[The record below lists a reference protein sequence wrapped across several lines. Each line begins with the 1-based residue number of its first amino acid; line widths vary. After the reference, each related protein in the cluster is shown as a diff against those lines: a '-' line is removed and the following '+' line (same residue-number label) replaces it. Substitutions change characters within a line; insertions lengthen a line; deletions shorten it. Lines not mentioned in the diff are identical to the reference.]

1 MQLIKVSVRALVEHF
16 HRSGDLTME
25 SWEQINPLEAI
36 RAHQKV
42 QKSRPKEYRS
52 EVPVRFEVDESG
64 YRLEIS
70 GRMDGL
76 FEYTDRVVIEEIK
89 TTRRELSLL
98 EAEARP
104 VHWAQAKL
112 YAYIHAVQVDLEE
125 VVIQLT
131 YYQLDTRKKLELQE
145 TYVFEDLEA
154 FFDDVVFRYVERVR
168 ALDAWRAIRDAS
180 IAAGDFPF
188 TSFRIGQ
195 RPMAVGVY
203 RAIRDHTQL
212 LVEAPTGIGKT
223 MASLFPAV
231 KALGAGLTDKIMFLT
246 ARTTGKSVAEKAIED
261 LRRSEV
267 HLRTVTLTAKEKI
280 CFNPG
285 NACTGEDCEFARGY
299 YDRVDGAV
307 EELVV
312 LEAATRTDVE
322 RAARAHAVCPFEL
335 SLELTLLAD
344 VIICDYNYAFD
355 PRVSLRRIFLEE
367 KFEPTFIVDEAHNLV
382 DRARDIFSAEL
393 WRSETASLR
402 RKVKPALPGL
412 GRKLAKIATWFN
424 KERRRCLEAGGLLK
438 EEEEPETLYPLLR
451 RFLRE
456 AEPLIPRRVSG
467 EWPFRDDLVEFF
479 FSVNRFLRVAEH
491 YDRSYTTIVESSG
504 RSELKVRLFCMDP
517 SGQLREALAQSR
529 STVFCS
535 ATLSPASYFRALF
548 GCEPESPNLQIP
560 PPFPARNLCLMIADR
575 VATTYRER
583 EGTIE
588 DVVELLAAFIRGR
601 KGNYLIFF
609 PSYEYMS
616 MVRAQFDPADPS
628 VHLIEQSPG
637 MSEEDRET
645 FLMEFTED
653 RTETLVG
660 FAVMGGVFGEAI
672 DLVGDRLTGAAV
684 VSVGL
689 PGLSPER
696 ELIRD
701 YFEHER
707 GQGFEYAYSYPGLN
721 RVLQASGRVIRT
733 ETDRG
738 AVLLIDRR
746 YNYPPYRGMLPRQW
760 GPIRVSGPDQVQA
773 VLARFWSLEGC
784 PAPREETLEPGA

>member
-1 MQLIKVSVRALVEHF
+1 MPAIKVSVRALVEHF

-52 EVPVRFEVDESG
+52 EVSVSFDVDESG

-76 FEYTDRVVIEEIK
+76 FEYADRVVIEEIK

-112 YAYIHAVQVDLEE
+112 YAYIHAAQVGLEQ
-125 VVIQLT
+125 VGIQLT
-131 YYQLDTRKKLELQE
+131 YYQLDTRKKIELQE
-145 TYVFEDLEA
+145 TFLFEDLER
-154 FFDDVVFRYVERVR
+154 FFQDVVCRYVQRLK
-168 ALDAWRAIRDAS
+168 ALDEWRAIRDSS

-188 TSFRIGQ
+188 TNFRSGQ

-231 KALGAGLTDKIMFLT
+231 KALGSGLTDKIMFLT

-261 LRRSEV
+261 LRRSGV
-267 HLRTVTLTAKEKI
+267 HLRTVTLTAKEKT

-285 NACTGEDCEFARGY
+285 NACTGEDCNFARGY

-307 EELVV
+307 QELVD
-312 LEAATRTDVE
+312 LEAATRTDIE

-344 VIICDYNYAFD
+344 VIVCDYNYAFD

-393 WRSETASLR
+393 WKSEVAALR
-402 RKVKPALPGL
+402 RKVKPTLPGL
-412 GRKLAKIATWFN
+412 GRKLTKITTWYN
-424 KERRRCLEAGGLLK
+424 QERRRCLDAGGLIK
-438 EEEEPETLYPLLR
+438 EEAEPETLYPLLR
-451 RFLRE
+451 KFLRD

-467 EWPFRDDLVEFF
+467 EWPFRDDLVDFF
-479 FSVNRFLRVAEH
+479 FGVNRFLRVAEH
-491 YDRSYTTIVESSG
+491 YDSSYTTIIESAG
-504 RSELKVRLFCMDP
+504 RSDLKVRLFCMDP

-529 STVFCS
+529 SAVFCS

-560 PPFPARNLCLMIADR
+560 PPFPAANLCLMIADH

-583 EGTIE
+583 GGTIE
-588 DVVELLAAFIRGR
+588 DVVELLTAFIGGR
-601 KGNYLIFF
+601 RGNYLIFF

-616 MVRAQFDPADPS
+616 MVRKQFDAIDPS
-628 VHLIEQSPG
+628 VRVIEQSPG
-637 MSEEDRET
+637 MSEEEREV
-645 FLMEFTED
+645 FLTEFVED
-653 RTETLVG
+653 RAETLVG

-672 DLVGDRLTGAAV
+672 DLVGERLTGAAV

-701 YFEHER
+701 YFQNER

-746 YNYPPYRGMLPRQW
+746 YNFSPYREMLPRQW
-760 GPIRVSGPDQVQA
+760 TPIRVSRPDQVKA
-773 VLARFWSLEGC
+773 VLTRFWSTSG
-784 PAPREETLEPGA
+784 RPGAGDGTPESEP